1 MSAII
6 YLNGSL
12 IPKNEARISALDYG
26 FLYGYGL
33 FETMRAYNGRVF
45 RLNRHIERL
54 TGSCQKIGIPVEGID
69 FEKAMNATIT
79 ANKLYDARI
88 RVTVSIGEGTPVPDP
103 ATCTNPT
110 VMVIALP
117 YNPLSEEVYEK
128 GYSAITSTIGRNRL
142 SPSTTLKSSSYLDSI
157 LAREEAR
164 KARVDEVLCFNEKG
178 FLAEAGM
185 SNIFLVANGILKT
198 PSIDSGILPG
208 ITRETVLELAALS
221 GIKVQEQEIDPKE
234 LINAQEAFLTN
245 SIIEI
250 VPLTLLDGKAIGTG
264 KPGAMTRQIMN
275 AYREL
280 VAAETG

>member
-45 RLNRHIERL
+45 HLNRHIERL

-69 FEKAMNATIT
+69 FEKAVNATIT
-79 ANKLYDARI
+79 ANQLTDARI
-88 RVTVSIGEGTPVPDP
+88 RLAVSIGEGAPVPNP
-103 ATCTNPT
+103 ATCTSPT
-110 VMVIALP
+110 VMVVALP

-128 GYSAITSTIGRNRL
+128 GYSAITSTIRRNSL

-178 FLAEAGM
+178 FLAEASM

-221 GIKVQEQEIDPKE
+221 GITVKEQEITPEE
-234 LINAQEAFLTN
+234 LAGTHEAFLTN

-250 VPLTLLDGKAIGTG
+250 VPLISLNGKAIGTG
-264 KPGAMTRQIMN
+264 KPGTVTRQVMN

-280 VAAETG
+280 VVSETS